1 MCKAP
6 KPPKPK
12 EPKKPE
18 FLRNRYLDEFVGQSQ
33 MVNSLR
39 AGRSTFRIP
48 LGAPSGIGG
57 RQPGQSLVREPAGQ
71 PNLGGAGGT
80 PSTGR
85 PGNRPR
91 RIDGPRVN
99 TR

>member
-18 FLRNRYLDEFVGQSQ
+18 FLRNRYLDEFVGQAQ

-39 AGRSTFRIP
+39 TGRSNLRIP

-57 RQPGQSLVREPAGQ
+57 RQPGQSLVPSRPTFQPVSPAGGVRG
-71 PNLGGAGGT
+71 L
-80 PSTGR
+80 R
-85 PGNRPR
+85 EDRER
-91 RIDGPRVN
+91 RLGPRVN
-99 TR
+99 IR